1 MEISSRLREGE
12 WLVPPKAWCFGAPGS
27 SPSSLRVCSSCLGPA
42 ALRRL
47 AEACGDGKEPSHRR
61 VPGLEAGQVQE
72 ALSEGSGLEVLGC
85 FGSCQGLCLLPE
97 AAGLSH
103 GTNCSLWEETSSP
116 SVAPEP
122 GSPKT
127 GATGASCESF
137 CKAYQ
142 IPPDLCTG
150 CCRVYIQSLFQGAT
164 QKSLRQVFQDGLYK
178 RGGAVGGS
186 AKQGL
191 KSMPPTPKLLQAD
204 LLRFSRAS
212 EHDPSTRGFC
222 PVEGSC
228 GRATQAMY
236 RSPRGLHKQGRSEQV

>member
-1 MEISSRLREGE
+1 MAS
-12 WLVPPKAWCFGAPGS
+12 PPQGWCFGAPGS

-127 GATGASCESF
+127 GATGASCESSARPTRF
-137 CKAYQ
+137 RPISAQAAAECTFKASSKV
-142 IPPDLCTG
+142 PPR
-150 CCRVYIQSLFQGAT
+150 RVCARSFRMA
-164 QKSLRQVFQDGLYK
+164 
-178 RGGAVGGS
+178 
-186 AKQGL
+186 
-191 KSMPPTPKLLQAD
+191 
-204 LLRFSRAS
+204 
-212 EHDPSTRGFC
+212 STRGA
-222 PVEGSC
+222 E
-228 GRATQAMY
+228 
-236 RSPRGLHKQGRSEQV
+236 L